1 MQRQGRQ
8 CGGRRDRARADK
20 TIRGQARQCRSRRDR
35 RDSVEA
41 SETVRRKANRAEAC
55 VIVWRLARPCG
66 GRRDR
71 VEAGETV
78 QREAGPCETE

>member
-1 MQRQGRQ
+1 M
-8 CGGRRDRARADK
+8 
-20 TIRGQARQCRSRRDR
+20 
-35 RDSVEA
+35 EA